1 MSSAELHDT
10 LMVALEEARRAGSPV
25 AGQQTSD
32 RERIVE
38 TALRRWNTF
47 PRRNKKAGGDPFGR
61 RIEDLAKG
69 LRDQVERQ
77 PSLTGPLMN
86 DYRWLARKLDAI
98 LRDPTV
104 ATDGSQTESR

>member
-10 LMVALEEARRAGSPV
+10 LMVALKEAQIAGSPV
-25 AGQQTSD
+25 AGQQISD

-47 PRRNKKAGGDPFGR
+47 PRRNRKPGGDPFER
-61 RIEDLAKG
+61 RIADLAKG
-69 LRDQVERQ
+69 LREQVEQQ

-86 DYRWLARKLDAI
+86 DYRWLARKLAEI
-98 LRDPTV
+98 LTEAAV
-104 ATDGSQTESR
+104 ATGSSQPDSQ

>member
-10 LMVALEEARRAGSPV
+10 LMVALEEARTAGSPV
-25 AGQQTSD
+25 AGQQNSD

-38 TALRRWNTF
+38 NALRRWNTF
-47 PRRNKKAGGDPFGR
+47 PRRNRKTVGDPFER

-77 PSLTGPLMN
+77 PSLTGPLMR
-86 DYRWLARKLDAI
+86 DYRWLARKLAEI
-98 LRDPTV
+98 LTDPSV
-104 ATDGSQTESR
+104 ATGGSQPEPL